1 MLLKSNKNGAVV
13 NLFIRAFQLMFAV
26 CFALILFNV
35 VFNREV
41 YSYFAPILILLSL
54 IVIGLVFWLYSKFA
68 DRKIEEHYIKILL
81 GMSGSLLL
89 VQIVFAVFLRYDPI
103 FDLEAVY
110 KGAIH
115 WVETG
120 SFTDYDSS
128 TCHTDYFYIFP
139 NNLGCL
145 YFMFMLFKT
154 ASLIGIKDYFMVA
167 SVCNA
172 LMISGTLLLSAGIAR
187 RLWSKKEG
195 LICASLFLLSPPFWF
210 LAPVFYTDSLTLIFP
225 VALWYC
231 VLRADACKSKVGVFG
246 LYLLSSVLVVVGG
259 MIKPTVWIAFIAI
272 GVIQLFRRQWLRQAI
287 LTLTTIIML
296 ITVSSAFNS
305 FMSPTYID
313 VDKAE
318 QKNLPYEY
326 WLSIGLS
333 NNGSY
338 RNDYFEIA
346 MAPEGQ
352 EAKKDAIRPLIQSDL
367 KEQGI
372 SGLLKLFT
380 VKTTRAFG
388 DGTYASSDF
397 LDDRP
402 VSPNLLH
409 KFLLY
414 DNEYYSVYSH
424 IATGVLV
431 ALLVLA
437 VLGTVKP
444 SQDLRQTSAP
454 LCLFGLMLFLMVW
467 EVNSRYILNFIPML
481 FLSATSG
488 IKAFSKHSV

>member
-1 MLLKSNKNGAVV
+1 MLKSNKNGMVA
-13 NLFIRAFQLMFAV
+13 NILIRAFQLLFAV

-35 VFNREV
+35 IFYREV
-41 YSYFAPILILLSL
+41 YSYFAPILILLAL
-54 IVIGLVFWLYSKFA
+54 FVIGLLFWLYSKFA
-68 DRKIEEHYIKILL
+68 DKRIEKHYNKILL
-81 GMSGSLLL
+81 GMTGILLT

-120 SFTDYDSS
+120 SFTNYDSS

-145 YFMFMLFKT
+145 YFMFLFFKT
-154 ASLIGIKDYFMVA
+154 VSLVGIKDYFMVA

-172 LMISGTLLLSAGIAR
+172 LMISGTMLLSAGIAR
-187 RLWSKKEG
+187 QLWSKREG
-195 LICASLFLLSPPFWF
+195 LICAVFFLLSPPFWF
-210 LAPVFYTDSLTLIFP
+210 LAPVFYTDSLTMIFP
-225 VALWYC
+225 VAVWYC

-272 GVIQLFRRQWLRQAI
+272 GIIQLFRKQWLRQAI
-287 LTLTTIIML
+287 LTVTAIVML
-296 ITVSSAFNS
+296 ITVSYAFNT

-313 VDKAE
+313 AGKAE
-318 QKNLPYEY
+318 QMNLPYEY

-333 NNGSY
+333 NNGGY

-346 MAPEGQ
+346 MGPEGQ
-352 EAKKDAIRPLIQSDL
+352 EAKKDALRPLIEADL

-372 SGLLKLFT
+372 SGLFKLFT
-380 VKTTRAFG
+380 TKTTRAFG

-402 VSPNLLH
+402 VLLNILH

-414 DNEYYSVYSH
+414 DSEYYSVYTH
-424 IATGVLV
+424 IATGVLA

-437 VLGTVKP
+437 VLGAVKP
-444 SQDLRQTSAP
+444 THDLRQNVAP

-467 EVNSRYILNFIPML
+467 EVNARYILNLVPML
-481 FLSATSG
+481 LISATAG
-488 IKAFSKHSV
+488 IKAISKHR